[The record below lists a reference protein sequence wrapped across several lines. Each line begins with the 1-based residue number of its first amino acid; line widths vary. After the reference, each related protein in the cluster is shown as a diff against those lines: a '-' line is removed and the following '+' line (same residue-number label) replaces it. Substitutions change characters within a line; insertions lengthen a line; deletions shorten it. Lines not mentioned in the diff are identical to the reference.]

1 MCRFSNKD
9 KRITR
14 HKSTKE
20 KYDSWVADPQLWKEV
35 KKTAIDLGM
44 TTTRF
49 FEEALKEKLAKHK
62 NNKSKA

>member
-1 MCRFSNKD
+1 MK
-9 KRITR
+9 
-14 HKSTKE
+14 
-20 KYDSWVADPQLWKEV
+20 PQLWKEV

-49 FEEALKEKLAKHK
+49 FEQALKEKLAKHK